1 VGPDLLAALDANYL
15 DASRLFV
22 TGSDGGEYLEQR
34 DVAIVCCGLPVQNL
48 NFGFLRLPCEDVSAA
63 TERVREYF
71 TARKLPYQ
79 LAVRSSRD
87 EPVKAL
93 EALGWE
99 PRAEP
104 LPAMSLRLPADVAIA
119 PESLVVEE
127 VKTKEG
133 LAAFRETAFRAFGYP
148 VQVAPRFMNERLL
161 AAPNARLF
169 AGRVGGE
176 VVATSMLVTSG
187 DVAGIYWVATLE
199 AARGKGYGE
208 ALTWKAVAE
217 GQAAGCRIA
226 SLQASLMGQPVYA
239 RMGFAEPFVYA
250 QWLPPGA

>member
-1 VGPDLLAALDANYL
+1 MGPDLLAALDANYL

-22 TGSDGGEYLEQR
+22 TGADGGEYLERR

-48 NFGFLRLPCEDVSAA
+48 NWGFLRLPCQDVPAA
-63 TERVREYF
+63 SEAVRAYF
-71 TARKLPYQ
+71 AARKLPFQ
-79 LAVRSSRD
+79 LTVRSGAD

-99 PRAEP
+99 RRAEP
-104 LPAMSLRLPADVAIA
+104 LPAMSLTLPADVAVA
-119 PESLVVEE
+119 PEGLAIEE
-127 VKTKEG
+127 VRTAEG
-133 LAAFRETAFRAFGYP
+133 LAAFRETAFRGFGYP
-148 VQVAPRFMNERLL
+148 VDVAPRFMNARLL
-161 AAPNARLF
+161 AAPNTRLF
-169 AGRVGGE
+169 AGRVGGA
-176 VVATSMLVTSG
+176 VVATSLLVTSG
-187 DVAGIYWVATLE
+187 AVAGIYWVATVE
-199 AARGKGYGE
+199 GERHKGFGR

-226 SLQASLMGQPVYA
+226 SLQASGLGRPVYK